1 MRKFK
6 DWLSAFTTYVET
18 VPSPEIFKIWAGIS
32 TLAAAMER
40 RFYIDIGM
48 GPLFPNLYI
57 FLIAPPGV
65 GKTALTSVSRNL
77 LADLV
82 TGGDDGLRLG
92 AASLTSAAIIDELRD
107 ATRKYY
113 PENLLE
119 FKIYNS
125 LAIVANELG
134 VLLPSYEPAMMNNL
148 TDIYDGHGY
157 SERRRWDKNLNFKID
172 APSINLIAG
181 TTPGYLTQALPDG
194 AWDQGFMSRTLLIFS
209 GEKMITPLFQFSE
222 KKQDERDLLV
232 EDLKSVL
239 HDTGGRMYFTEEA
252 AHAISAW
259 HASGGQPQ
267 PEHPRLVNYTTRRTA
282 HLLKLCM
289 IACVSEGEGLEI
301 TLTHYQR
308 ALDWLIIAEVMMPDI
323 FKALVVNADGKA
335 MDECWHFV
343 WVEYLKARRPM
354 PEHRVHAFLAARIP
368 VHNVERMVSVMVS
381 AGMLKK
387 ELIAD
392 VGAAYTPEE
401 RSR

>member
-1 MRKFK
+1 MRTNN
-6 DWLSAFTTYVET
+6 DWLDSFLSFTET

-32 TLAAAMER
+32 TLAAVMER
-40 RFYIDIGM
+40 RYFIDIGM

-77 LADLV
+77 LAELV

-107 ATRKYY
+107 AERKYF
-113 PENLLE
+113 PENPLE
-119 FKIYNS
+119 FKKYNS

-157 SERRRWDKNLNFKID
+157 SERRRWDKNLNFKIE

-181 TTPGYLTQALPDG
+181 TTPGYLTQALPEG

-222 KKQDERDLLV
+222 KKEKERAVLV
-232 EDLKSVL
+232 EDLKSIL
-239 HDTGGRMYFTEEA
+239 HNVGGRMYFTEDA
-252 AHAISAW
+252 ARAISAW
-259 HASGGQPQ
+259 HASGGKPV
-267 PEHPRLVNYTTRRTA
+267 PEHPRLVNYATRRTA

-289 IACVSEGEGLEI
+289 IACVSAGEGLEI
-301 TLTHYQR
+301 TLDHYKR
-308 ALDWLIIAEVMMPDI
+308 ALNWLVEAEFLMPEI

-343 WVEYLKARRPM
+343 WVEFLKHRRPM
-354 PEHRVHAFLAARIP
+354 PEHRVTAFLAARIP
-368 VHNVERMVSVMVS
+368 VHNVERMLNVMVA
-381 AGMLKK
+381 AGMLQK
-387 ELIAD
+387 ELVAD
-392 VGAAYTPEE
+392 VGAAYTPAE